1 MSGCPAVGK
10 TTVAGELAKEFG
22 LKIFN
27 GGDIL
32 KKIASDRGYLIAGR
46 DWWDGEEAKKFMA
59 ERLTSTCFDKEVDQK
74 LMEIVESG
82 NAVIT
87 SYTLPWLTEHPI
99 KFWLSGS
106 QDNRAKRMANR
117 DNIKFLE
124 AKKIVQLRDDDNKKI
139 YRKLYG
145 INFGDD
151 LTVFDFSI
159 NTDLLS
165 LTPLIDISKSMMRH
179 VLNK

>member
-1 MSGCPAVGK
+1 
-10 TTVAGELAKEFG
+10 
-22 LKIFN
+22 
-27 GGDIL
+27 
-32 KKIASDRGYLIAGR
+32 GYLIAGR

-59 ERLTSTCFDKEVDQK
+59 ERLTSPYFDKEVDQK
-74 LMEIVESG
+74 LMEIAESG

-87 SYTLPWLTEHPI
+87 SYTLPWLTEHHI
-99 KFWLSGS
+99 TFWLRGS
-106 QDNRAKRMANR
+106 QSNRAKRMAHR
-117 DNIKFLE
+117 DNINILE

-139 YRKLYG
+139 YRKLYD

-165 LTPLIDISKSMMRH
+165 LIPLIDISKTMMRH

>member
-1 MSGCPAVGK
+1 M
-10 TTVAGELAKEFG
+10 AGELAKEFG
-22 LKIFN
+22 LKLFN

-32 KKIASDRGYLIAGR
+32 KKLAGERGYLIAGR

-59 ERLTSTCFDKEVDQK
+59 ERLTSPCFDKEVDQR
-74 LMEIVESG
+74 LLEIAESG

-87 SYTLPWLTEHPI
+87 SYTLPWLTENPI

-106 QDNRAKRMANR
+106 QNNRAKRMANR
-117 DNIKFLE
+117 DNINFLK
-124 AKKIVQLRDDDNKKI
+124 AKRIVQLRDDENKKI

-151 LTVFDFSI
+151 LTVFDFII

-165 LTPLIDISKSMMRH
+165 LIPLIEISKQVMRH
-179 VLNK
+179 VLDK